1 MKKVISIL
9 TIILFGSFL
18 LIIQLSALNVYAQEE
33 ELLEEGEFLLE
44 EELGFEEEFELEE
57 DLEFEEELVIDE
69 APPEEEVL
77 VEEAP
82 AAEEII
88 VEEVPE
94 EAPPVEEIA
103 VEEVPVEEAPLVEEL
118 IVEEVPVE
126 EAPLVEELIVEE
138 VPVEEA
144 PLVEELIVEEV
155 PVEEAPLVEELTV
168 EEVPLMEEAAIEELP
183 FEEVTEVT
191 EVVTPPMVES
201 VLSPE
206 EEAAM
211 EARPVSPVPSPS
223 ALSDDEMMAEPP
235 PGLAGMPP
243 LPTVTARAAPRSTQI
258 PQPVPGAVVK
268 MLPPVL
274 SATIAHTVAEGE
286 DLHWLAARY
295 YGNARLWKKIY
306 EANYNKISN
315 PNSLTV
321 GQSLQI
327 PSL

>member
-103 VEEVPVEEAPLVEEL
+103 
-118 IVEEVPVE
+118 VEEVPVE